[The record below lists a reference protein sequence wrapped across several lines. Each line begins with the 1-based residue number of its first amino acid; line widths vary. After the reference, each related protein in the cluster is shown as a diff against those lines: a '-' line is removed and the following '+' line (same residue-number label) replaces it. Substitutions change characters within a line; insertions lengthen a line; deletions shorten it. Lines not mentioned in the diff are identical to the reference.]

1 MLDLDRLLIRILRLA
16 TVIWALQVPDASSAR
31 ADEPPPPRPPS
42 SRVGAVEVA
51 GVDASAADVTPR
63 LAGALPRTLAA
74 HMADVAN
81 VRDFGALGDVVSRP
95 IVADVSSGSR
105 LLTFPAPLPV
115 HAGERVTGPNL
126 PPGTTVVASTGV
138 SVTLSIGLAAA
149 DAAGTLIDFCPH
161 DDAPAFVAAQAALP
175 DGGVVSVPSGRYYL
189 GAPVPEVAGITYR
202 LDGATVAHGSAGV
215 PNFTDQSQVQGLVAD
230 ALSRQ
235 FASSMQENLQ
245 FLSAHAVPTRS
256 HVSYQK
262 NVQSIRLTDADP
274 YARWTD
280 SGGAHVATHD
290 LVGQFIIAE
299 MPASNRDGGLWD
311 TNWVLGID
319 PGSRGGAILQEA
331 QIINGRASAVS
342 ELDDLD
348 PVSGYDWI
356 FDGAARDTYGLL
368 LQGRTSR
375 GGPGLESGILF
386 RRGAIRAAIL
396 ANRTAAYADPDGHVS
411 RHLDNFHV
419 MADGSLF
426 AQALHVGGGDSTGS
440 VAGET
445 LPTTG
450 LSVGTD
456 GAVTAP
462 DVTAHTL
469 NAVGFS
475 VTGNA
480 NGAVALGSGTIALT
494 PLVDFESGRA
504 SSCRVSGN
512 VGSNLDF
519 ACLDPADGRLVTDL
533 ILYPAGAAFQV
544 PARFPSIE
552 VGRLVA
558 GAVTAT
564 GSLQARGGIVAA
576 ETSERGLR
584 PADCGTTLR
593 DTGASAHAYEV
604 PIGLPIGCRID
615 VLQEGR
621 GRVTVAPEAG
631 ETMEA
636 FGPASVTAGL
646 HAHLQ
651 IIVDTDRTFNVHP

>member
-1 MLDLDRLLIRILRLA
+1 MG
-16 TVIWALQVPDASSAR
+16 SA
-31 ADEPPPPRPPS
+31 
-42 SRVGAVEVA
+42 G
-51 GVDASAADVTPR
+51 GDASAADVTPR

-74 HMADVAN
+74 HMADAAN

-95 IVADVSSGSR
+95 IAAAVPSGSR

-115 HAGERVTGPNL
+115 HAGERVTGQNV
-126 PPGTTVVASTGV
+126 PPGTTVVASTGA
-138 SVTLSIGLAAA
+138 SVTLSSGLAAA
-149 DAAGTLIDFCPH
+149 DDAGTLIDFCPH
-161 DDAPAFVAAQAALP
+161 DDGPAFVAAQAALP

-189 GAPVPEVAGITYR
+189 GAPVPDVAGIAYR

-215 PNFTDQSQVQGLVAD
+215 PNFTDQSQIQGLVAD

-245 FLSAHAVPTRS
+245 FLSAYAVPTRS

-262 NVQSIRLTDADP
+262 NVQSIRLTDSDP

-280 SGGAHVATHD
+280 AGGPHVATHD

-319 PGSRGGAILQEA
+319 RGSQGGAILQEA
-331 QIINGRASAVS
+331 QIINGRTSAVS

-348 PVSGYDWI
+348 PISGYDWI
-356 FDGAARDTYGLL
+356 FDGATRDTYGLL
-368 LQGRTSR
+368 LQGRTGG

-386 RRGAIRAAIL
+386 RRGAVRAAIL
-396 ANRTAAYADPDGHVS
+396 ANRTAAYADRDGHVR

-445 LPTTG
+445 LPTAG

-456 GAVTAP
+456 GTVTAP
-462 DVTAHTL
+462 DVTVAHTL

-480 NGAVALGSGTIALT
+480 NGAVALGSRTIALT
-494 PLVDFESGRA
+494 PLVDFESGRS

-533 ILYPAGAAFQV
+533 ILYPAGAAFRV

-552 VGRLVA
+552 VGGLVA

-564 GSLQARGGIVAA
+564 GSLQARGGIVTA
-576 ETSERGLR
+576 ETSGRGLR
-584 PADCGTTLR
+584 PTDCGTTLR
-593 DTGASAHAYEV
+593 DTGSSAHTYEV

-651 IIVDTDRTFNVHP
+651 IIVDTDGTFNVHP